1 MNIIIKVESEEHKQK
16 ILEVLENAEMDGQL
30 DFSFSVQTKRGEWMN
45 KEKQYNKVIQD
56 TSKFLNKKKW
66 LNFDVFCIVY
76 GVLYSVFEM
85 VYFLAP
91 NKKQARKAIFDALKN
106 YETENE

>member
-1 MNIIIKVESEEHKQK
+1 
-16 ILEVLENAEMDGQL
+16 
-30 DFSFSVQTKRGEWMN
+30 MN
-45 KEKQYNKVIQD
+45 KHKQYNKVIKD
-56 TSKFLNKKKW
+56 TNKFLNKKKW

-91 NKKQARKAIFDALKN
+91 NKKEAKRAIIAALKN
-106 YETENE
+106 YESENE

>member
-1 MNIIIKVESEEHKQK
+1 M
-16 ILEVLENAEMDGQL
+16 
-30 DFSFSVQTKRGEWMN
+30 T

-56 TSKFLNKKKW
+56 TNKFLNKKKW

-76 GVLYSVFEM
+76 GILYSVFET

-91 NKKQARKAIFDALKN
+91 NKKEARRAIIAALKN
-106 YETENE
+106 YESENE

>member
-1 MNIIIKVESEEHKQK
+1 M
-16 ILEVLENAEMDGQL
+16 
-30 DFSFSVQTKRGEWMN
+30 T

-56 TSKFLNKKKW
+56 TNKFLNKKKW

-91 NKKQARKAIFDALKN
+91 NKKEARRSIIAALKN
-106 YETENE
+106 YESENE